1 VELMHKLDYNSLKQR
16 HRAERHGYHPNL
28 NLRVHRSLSW
38 LQCAELQKDLDSRFI
53 FLWIAFNAAYATEI
67 DESLKL
73 SERSSFC
80 SFLEK
85 LSSLDQENLL
95 EELIW
100 KEFPNS
106 IRILLSNK
114 FVFQPFW
121 DFQNGKISE
130 SEWIDQFENA
140 KFSAQTA
147 LGAGNTSVVL
157 SIVLVRTYTLRNQ
170 IVHGGSTWR
179 SSVNR
184 EQVKDCAALLGKLL
198 PITISIM
205 MSSKNTIW
213 GDPCYPVISY

>member
-1 VELMHKLDYNSLKQR
+1 MHNLDYNSLKQR
-16 HRAERHGYHPNL
+16 HRAECQGCHPNL
-28 NLRVHRSLSW
+28 NLRVHRSSSW
-38 LQCAELQKDLDSRFI
+38 LQCTELQTDLDCKFI

-67 DESLKL
+67 DESLRL
-73 SERSSFC
+73 SERNSFC

-85 LSSLDQENLL
+85 LGSLDREKLL

-106 IRILLSNK
+106 IRVLLSKK

-121 DFQNGKISE
+121 DFHNGKIIE
-130 SEWIDQFENA
+130 SEWIDQFESA

-147 LGAGNTSVVL
+147 LGSVNTSVVL
-157 SIVLVRTYTLRNQ
+157 SIVLAHTYTLRNQ

-184 EQVKDCAALLGKLL
+184 EQVRDCVALLGKLL
-198 PITISIM
+198 PITLSIM

-213 GDPCYPVISY
+213 GDACYPVIS